1 MITYLLRIVNPLNRT
16 PETEETMVMG
26 CHCVCNSGHQ
36 GTYNL
41 AWLPIV
47 PNCQCNCIEGADT
60 NYTYNYNGAS
70 DAA

>member
-1 MITYLLRIVNPLNRT
+1 M
-16 PETEETMVMG
+16 
-26 CHCVCNSGHQ
+26 CNSGHQ